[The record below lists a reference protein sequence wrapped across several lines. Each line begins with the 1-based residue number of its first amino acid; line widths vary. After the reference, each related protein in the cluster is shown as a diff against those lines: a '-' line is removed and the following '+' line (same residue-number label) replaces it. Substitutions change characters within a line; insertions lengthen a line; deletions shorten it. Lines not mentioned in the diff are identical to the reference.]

1 MTVKSDKIIER
12 LENSL
17 TPLGVFRSRPMFGGQ
32 GLYLDDVFFG
42 LIAYD
47 KFYLKTDEQN
57 RGDYVKAKVKPFS
70 FESTRKGLVV
80 TSYWQCPEAVMK
92 DARKLRQWIGK
103 ALEAARRKKSARSK
117 RAPHRPKDFP
127 F

>member
-1 MTVKSDKIIER
+1 MTAKSDKIIER
-12 LENSL
+12 LESSL
-17 TPLGVFRSRPMFGGQ
+17 TPLGAFRSRPMFGGQ

-70 FESTRKGLVV
+70 FESARKGLVV
-80 TSYWQCPEAVMK
+80 TSYWQCPDAVMK

-103 ALEAARRKKSARSK
+103 ALDAARRKKAAAPK
-117 RAPHRPKDFP
+117 RAPRKPKNFP

>member
-1 MTVKSDKIIER
+1 MTAKASAIIAR
-12 LENSL
+12 LEASL

-57 RGDYVKAKVKPFS
+57 RGDYVKARAKPFS
-70 FESTRKGLVV
+70 FESKRKGLVV
-80 TSYWQCPEAVMK
+80 TSYWQCPDAVMK

-103 ALEAARRKKSARSK
+103 ALDAARRKKTARPK
-117 RAPHRPKDFP
+117 RAPRKPKNFP

>member
-1 MTVKSDKIIER
+1 MTAKSDKIIER
-12 LENSL
+12 LESSL
-17 TPLGVFRSRPMFGGQ
+17 TPLGAFRSRPMFGGH
-32 GLYLDDVFFG
+32 GLYLDDLFFG

-57 RGDYVKAKVKPFS
+57 RGDYMKARAKPFS
-70 FESTRKGLVV
+70 FESKRKGLVV
-80 TSYWQCPEAVMK
+80 TSYWRCPEAVMK

-103 ALEAARRKKSARSK
+103 ALDAARRKKTAKPK
-117 RAPHRPKDFP
+117 RATRKPKDFP

>member
-1 MTVKSDKIIER
+1 MTTAKAIIER
-12 LENSL
+12 LEASL
-17 TPLGVFRSRPMFGGQ
+17 TPLGVFRSRPMFGGH
-32 GLYLDDVFFG
+32 GLYLDDLFFG

-47 KFYLKTDEQN
+47 KLYLKTDEQN
-57 RGDYVKAKVKPFS
+57 RGDYVKARAKPLS
-70 FESTRKGLVV
+70 FESKRKGLVV

-103 ALEAARRKKSARSK
+103 ALDAARRKKVAKPK
-117 RAPHRPKDFP
+117 RAPRKAKNFP

>member
-1 MTVKSDKIIER
+1 MTAKAIIAR
-12 LENSL
+12 LEANL
-17 TPLGVFRSRPMFGGQ
+17 TPLGVFRSRPMFGGH
-32 GLYLDDVFFG
+32 GLYLDDLFFG

-70 FESTRKGLVV
+70 FESARKGLVV
-80 TSYWQCPEAVMK
+80 TSYWQCPDAVMK

-103 ALEAARRKKSARSK
+103 ALDAARRKKAAK
-117 RAPHRPKDFP
+117 RKRVPRKPKGFP

>member
-1 MTVKSDKIIER
+1 MTAKSDKIIER

-57 RGDYVKAKVKPFS
+57 RGDYVKAKTKPFS
-70 FESTRKGLVV
+70 FESERKGLVV
-80 TSYWQCPEAVMK
+80 TSYWQCPDAVMK
-92 DARKLRQWIGK
+92 DARKLRTWIGR
-103 ALEAARRKKSARSK
+103 ALDAARRKKAAK
-117 RAPHRPKDFP
+117 PTRAPRKPKGFP

>member
-1 MTVKSDKIIER
+1 MTTKSDKIIER
-12 LENSL
+12 LESSL

-57 RGDYVKAKVKPFS
+57 RGDYLKAKAKPFS
-70 FESTRKGLVV
+70 FDSARKGLVV
-80 TSYWQCPEAVMK
+80 TSYWQCPSAVMK
-92 DARKLRQWIGK
+92 DARKLRTWIGK
-103 ALEAARRKKSARSK
+103 ALDAARRKKMAKPK
-117 RAPHRPKDFP
+117 RAARKPKGFP

>member
-1 MTVKSDKIIER
+1 MTAKAIIAR
-12 LENSL
+12 LEATL
-17 TPLGVFRSRPMFGGQ
+17 TPLGVFRSRPMFGGH

-47 KFYLKTDEQN
+47 TLYLKTDTEN

-70 FESTRKGLVV
+70 YETARKGLTA
-80 TSYWQCPEAVMK
+80 TSYWQCPADVFK
-92 DARKLRQWIGK
+92 DGRKLRRWIGK
-103 ALEAARRKKSARSK
+103 ALDAARRAKSARPK
-117 RAPHRPKDFP
+117 RAARKPKDFP